1 MPKMNLANFDNFEE
15 FLENPDASQKL
26 NFLQKTI
33 YNTK

>member
-1 MPKMNLANFDNFEE
+1 MPKMNFANFDNFEE
-15 FLENPDASQKL
+15 FLLNPDASQKL